1 LEDAVRARIRAPKW
15 KRGHGAGPEHKNEF
29 DAPRR
34 DQMLR
39 RLTLEHVDAL
49 FLTGALAVS
58 AIAYMVLFTNINS
71 ILN

>member
-1 LEDAVRARIRAPKW
+1 VGTRPP
-15 KRGHGAGPEHKNEF
+15 HAGPENKNEI
-29 DAPRR
+29 DTPRR

-49 FLTGALAVS
+49 FLIGAFAVS
-58 AIAYMVLFTNINS
+58 AIAYVVLFTNINN

>member
-1 LEDAVRARIRAPKW
+1 V
-15 KRGHGAGPEHKNEF
+15 GATPLHDGPEHKN
-29 DAPRR
+29 DQHTPRR

-49 FLTGALAVS
+49 FMMGALAVS
-58 AIAYMVLFTNINS
+58 AIAYVVLFTNINS